1 MASLGGDLHYVLARA
16 IEIDAELKPLL
27 PGNRPLIVAHP
38 PAPPERIAQLK
49 AAEQYVVGPTYQR
62 LLSIHD
68 GLDNFYWNGANILS
82 SRQLLEQ
89 PDYAAIHAQPDTFL
103 FMLGRERSSVG
114 FDLNTRRND
123 GEMFVVEFDAKG
135 KFSERWPSL
144 TNFLWTYVE
153 RMEAWLAQTRA
164 NTGSA

>member
-1 MASLGGDLHYVLARA
+1 MASLGGDLHYVLAHI
-16 IEIDAELKPLL
+16 IEVDAELKPLL
-27 PGNRPLIVAHP
+27 PGGRPVIVAHP

-68 GLDNFYWNGANILS
+68 GLDNFYWNGAHLLS

-89 PDYAAIHAQPDTFL
+89 PDCTAAHAQPDTFL
-103 FMLGRERSSVG
+103 FMLGRDRSSVG

-135 KFSERWPSL
+135 ETAERWPSL

-153 RMEAWLAQTRA
+153 RLEAWLEQARGDA
-164 NTGSA
+164 RS